1 MVTKCN
7 AIFASTDFRTR
18 HADACSQIFLES
30 VVSWLVPLIFTI
42 VCVQMVVATERS
54 HAEAHRIAL
63 RLAEANLYKED
74 TSHVL
79 VNRINYL
86 HKLAAQLP

>member
-42 VCVQMVVATERS
+42 VCVVGFVGNLLVIVVVIFYQQMRNTTNILILVSIRS
-54 HAEAHRIAL
+54 PD
-63 RLAEANLYKED
+63 N
-74 TSHVL
+74 VL
-79 VNRINYL
+79 LTLNSISTI
-86 HKLAAQLP
+86 